1 MKERLLLLPVPLLL
15 IEHFNIVL
23 RNVKGSGGRY
33 NDTEIRAKN
42 FLFCLYI
49 IDLGI
54 ITGLSD
60 KLNSTSKA

>member
-1 MKERLLLLPVPLLL
+1 MKERLLLLLVPLLL

-23 RNVKGSGGRY
+23 KNIRGGGGRY

-42 FLFCLYI
+42 FLFCLCI

-60 KLNSTSKA
+60 KLNRTSKA